1 MSGNILKKIKLPKIA
16 KSHPIAFWVAVVLHI
31 AILVGLIFSN
41 VQRWEIPKQA
51 AKAKTAKA
59 IPKAVTIDLTEIKK
73 EKQRLVDIAK
83 KKEKRLK
90 DLRRAEKKVENERYK
105 EQQRL
110 KKLKAKTKKEKAL
123 AEKKRKA
130 EEKKIKQVLKKKKLA
145 EEKAKEAEKRKK
157 IAEKKAKEAEKKK
170 KLSEKKAKDAEKKK
184 KEIEKLRDL
193 EIKKFAKDQDKRSLK
208 KEIQAEEDQ
217 EREIAQEDILN
228 ELKANYVNQ
237 IASRVKEK
245 WRYQGAKDHWGC
257 DVYILQDLNGKVES
271 VNLQS
276 CNVDNN
282 AKARSFKDAIERAVY
297 KASPLPHAPD
307 KSVFDREILFHFRV
321 N

>member
-1 MSGNILKKIKLPKIA
+1 M
-16 KSHPIAFWVAVVLHI
+16 HI

-90 DLRRAEKKVENERYK
+90 DLIRAEKKVENERYK

-110 KKLKAKTKKEKAL
+110 KTLKAKTKKEKAL

-130 EEKKIKQVLKKKKLA
+130 EEEKIKQVLKKKKLA
-145 EEKAKEAEKRKK
+145 E
-157 IAEKKAKEAEKKK
+157 KKAKEAEKKK
-170 KLSEKKAKDAEKKK
+170 K
-184 KEIEKLRDL
+184 EIERLRDL
-193 EIKKFAKDQDKRSLK
+193 EIKKFAKDQNKRSLK

-228 ELKANYVNQ
+228 ELKVNYVNQ

-276 CNVDNN
+276 CNIDNN